1 MRLKTEIWVHAYI
14 RICANAGCPVFVVR
28 HGDDD
33 AGTPFVKINRLDGS
47 AQLYGPAPAGMSGSG
62 SGQRFVAIFGGDC
75 RDESDIDSYIA
86 SQVTFD
92 PDLWLVEVEDA
103 KGRHFLDDWLLA
115 Y

>member
-1 MRLKTEIWVHAYI
+1 MRLKTEIWIHAYI
-14 RICANAGCPVFVVR
+14 RICANAGCPAFVVR

-33 AGTPFVKINRLDGS
+33 AGAPFVKINRLDGS
-47 AQLYGPAPAGMSGSG
+47 ARLYGPAPAGISGGG
-62 SGQRFVAIFGGDC
+62 SGQHFVAIFDGDW

-86 SQVTFD
+86 SQVAFD

-103 KGRHFLDDWLLA
+103 KGRHFLDDWLMA